1 MNNKALY
8 DKSINALESVN
19 DNQNVDTIYRSL
31 LYGKNSYL
39 RLTRRGS
46 SSIDPHWI
54 EKIED
59 CLYELD
65 QIVNKPRE
73 ETKNESEVTPIELA
87 KKINGESVQHLA
99 SHTQFIKEVND
110 SGDVTPSKILSHFNV
125 ENIHTYE
132 NKFIATFIRRL
143 VLFIEK
149 RYQFIVNQI
158 NMERDEILISKNQSV
173 VNGNIVEI
181 ESKITLKKEDTDK
194 SVIDTKK
201 YIERVLK
208 VRQYVNYY
216 YSSSFMKA
224 MKVDKDVRRPII
236 QTNIIRKNPLYK
248 KCYETF
254 MFIERFDS
262 LGVSYKLEEKFLDFN
277 EKDIERLNYL
287 NFLNYLSLQ
296 ESDEYETLKEV
307 EKQYKPKMLASIDDE
322 KFIYGDYYK
331 GPIEFVR
338 VDDKY
343 LEYLAHRNHKD
354 LPAHPHKKEKEFYEE
369 EYKDMKGDKK
379 NLEAINSLLN
389 RKRREAQEYEK
400 QILKL
405 IEQRE
410 KEEALKMQQELERV
424 LKEEQ
429 ELLAKQRALIIK
441 EATSFKAKS
450 NQKSK

>member
-8 DKSINALESVN
+8 DKSIKSLESIN

-31 LYGKNSYL
+31 LYGKNTYL

-59 CLYELD
+59 VLYDLD

-99 SHTQFIKEVND
+99 SHSQFIKEIQDDGN
-110 SGDVTPSKILSHFNV
+110 VTPSKILSHYNV

-132 NKFIATFIRRL
+132 NRFIATFIRRL

-149 RYQFIVNQI
+149 RYKFIVDQI
-158 NMERDEILISKNQSV
+158 NMERDEILITKNQSV

-181 ESKITLKKEDTDK
+181 ESKITVKKDDNDK
-194 SVIDTKK
+194 SAIDTKK

-208 VRQYVNYY
+208 VREYIHYY
-216 YSSSFMKA
+216 YNSWFMKEL
-224 MKVDKDVRRPII
+224 KTDKDVRRPIL

-254 MFIERFDS
+254 MFIEKFDS
-262 LGVSYKLEEKFLDFN
+262 LGVSYKLEEKFLDFK
-277 EKDIERLNYL
+277 EKDLEKLNYL
-287 NFLNYLSLQ
+287 NMLNYLSIQ

-307 EKQYKPKMLASIDDE
+307 EKKYKPKMLTSIDDE

-338 VDDKY
+338 VDEKY
-343 LEYLAHRNHKD
+343 LEYLAHRNVKD
-354 LPAHPHKKEKEFYEE
+354 LPAHPHKKEKEFYED
-369 EYKDMKGDKK
+369 EYKAMKDDKK
-379 NLEAINSLLN
+379 NLEVINSLLN

-400 QILKL
+400 RILQL
-405 IEQRE
+405 IENRE
-410 KEEALKMQQELERV
+410 KEEALKVQQELEKV

-429 ELLAKQRALIIK
+429 ALLEKQRALIIK
-441 EATSFKAKS
+441 EAQAFSKQNKAK
-450 NQKSK
+450 